1 MVIVTP
7 VTLDPVLLLAGT
19 NAKFVRVCTAMAAL
33 MSSSA
38 LSKDRRTRNNGPVY
52 AVRNARAELYAA
64 AAVNPSKGRNNA
76 ETMERDKEKIL
87 PENRLNE
94 PMGRATPAI

>member
-94 PMGRATPAI
+94 PMGRVPAI